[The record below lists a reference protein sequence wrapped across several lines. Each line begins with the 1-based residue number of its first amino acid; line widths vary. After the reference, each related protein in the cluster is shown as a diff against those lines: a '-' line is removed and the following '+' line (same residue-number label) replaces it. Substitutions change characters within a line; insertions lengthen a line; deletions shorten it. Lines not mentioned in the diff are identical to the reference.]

1 MICKS
6 AAAHKSINEFENTY
20 AEKLLEDA
28 KSNISFLLRMIA
40 HYNSDFF
47 VNSIL
52 QIVKSLILDTAFSQ
66 ETRICTS
73 SWYIELYFD
82 LIRDTQNDTTIS
94 ALKKLTECLQK
105 EAREIMKLAFSQID
119 VFVYSQYDGYKE
131 LESQLA

>member
-1 MICKS
+1 
-6 AAAHKSINEFENTY
+6 
-20 AEKLLEDA
+20 
-28 KSNISFLLRMIA
+28 MIA